1 MTAQP
6 ATATFRSPPML
17 RKVFITSLTGFFT
30 FTVSAMLDGPL
41 EVPLADQLILAALV
55 GGVTFIAQ
63 FMADFE
69 TRLRAVENHAASQ
82 LERMEARQDAA
93 AEQTREDI
101 DAAFTRISEATRF
114 YNLVERSAL
123 PTDSITQLVERSGQI
138 NRSSPELM
146 RNLAHHE
153 IRRLAGLLK
162 SLSVG
167 HEVFYDGEDREWL
180 LGLTNEAGTSISAT
194 SLATVDA
201 GGKGFE
207 GGLWMNDLG
216 NRYLDLQRTAVRRGV
231 KIRRIFVF
239 DRAEFVDDPDFVRI
253 RNLQRDAGV
262 HIRILDNSMVP
273 QHLQGLIFDFVLF
286 DDVVSYETTPA
297 TQMVAAV
304 KPAIVT
310 TRLILDGSRVARRV
324 GRFEELWAAAHD
336 SD

>member
-1 MTAQP
+1 
-6 ATATFRSPPML
+6 
-17 RKVFITSLTGFFT
+17 
-30 FTVSAMLDGPL
+30 
-41 EVPLADQLILAALV
+41 VPLADQLILAALV

-138 NRSSPELM
+138 NRSSPELL